1 MPLDWEKALQN
12 TDGSEE
18 LLIELA
24 GVFLDECPE
33 MMRQIRASIDA
44 GDAPGLQ
51 LAAHS
56 LKGSARIFAAPP
68 VTDAAPICR
77 MPRAPGRFFSKR
89 SRISSWRSP
98 SGAAARVRRLSQ
110 DKRSDASWP
119 TSTSPS
125 CWSKIIQSMRA

>member
-68 VTDAAPICR
+68 ATDAAHRLELMGAEANLQDAESAWSLLLETIEDLVVALAERSCGQGSP
-77 MPRAPGRFFSKR
+77 AQPG
-89 SRISSWRSP
+89 
-98 SGAAARVRRLSQ
+98 Q
-110 DKRSDASWP
+110 EE
-119 TSTSPS
+119 
-125 CWSKIIQSMRA
+125 